1 MTGISLL
8 YGFKLPFTLVSRT
21 ILNKDLQVNYKRK
34 TPPLSQDDYQK
45 TLGTSLSENDQFW
58 LEQSKTLD
66 WIQSPTKAFEGDL
79 STGDI
84 RWFEDGVLNACYNC
98 IDRHLAK
105 HGDETALIWED
116 NDPAV
121 SSTITYQ
128 ELYDLVAQFANALK
142 SKGVTKGDT
151 VCIYMPMIPQAT
163 IAMLA
168 CARIGA
174 VHSVVFGG
182 FSPEAIADRIQNG
195 NCHYVITADGGMR
208 GDKFIPLKDNVDKAL
223 EQCPDVKTVFVTK
236 YTGQKIT
243 MVEGR
248 DVWEKEVTDTQS
260 TQCPCEAM
268 KAEDPLFI
276 LFTSGSTGKPKGV
289 LHTTGGYL
297 LYAATTFQAA
307 FDYVPG
313 QVYWCTAD
321 VGWITGHSYLVYG
334 PLANR
339 ATSLIFSGV
348 PNYPDAS
355 RCWQVVDKHKVTIF
369 YTAPTAIRALMRE
382 GDDFV
387 KKTKRD
393 SLKVLGSVGEPIN
406 PEVWQWYSDIVGE
419 GRCPIVDTW
428 WQTETGGFMI
438 FPLPGITPLI
448 PGCAT
453 KPFFGIDVEL
463 LDEQGKEIDGEGSGI
478 LVIKKPWPGMMRSI
492 YGDHQRFIETYL
504 APYPGYYLAGD
515 AASRDK
521 EGNYT
526 LTGRIDDVI
535 NVSGHRIG
543 TAELE
548 SVLVQHKDVAESAV
562 VSFPHEIKGEAL
574 YAFVALKAGAE
585 KNDSLNNELSNL
597 VKEHIGSFAKPD
609 KVQFVSDLPK
619 TRSGKIMRRI
629 LRKIAH
635 HEFDDLGDISTLA
648 NPDIVKEIIKTSL
661 HNN

>member
-1 MTGISLL
+1 MKYI
-8 YGFKLPFTLVSRT
+8 R
-21 ILNKDLQVNYKRK
+21 N
-34 TPPLSQDDYQK
+34 TPPLNNNDYQK
-45 TLGTSLSENDQFW
+45 TLENSLSQNDKFW
-58 LEQSKTLD
+58 LDQSKILD
-66 WIQSPTKAFEGDL
+66 WIVPPTKGFEGNL
-79 STGDI
+79 SAGDI
-84 RWFEDGVLNACYNC
+84 RWFDDGKLNACYNC
-98 IDRHLAK
+98 IDRHLSE
-105 HGDETALIWED
+105 HRNETALIWED
-116 NDPAV
+116 NDPAI

-128 ELYDLVAQFANALK
+128 ELHDLVAQFANALK
-142 SKGVTKGDT
+142 SKGVIKGDT
-151 VCIYMPMIPQAT
+151 ICIYMPMIPQTT

-182 FSPEAIADRIQNG
+182 FSPEAIADRIQDG
-195 NCHYVITADGGMR
+195 NCCYVVTADGAMR
-208 GDKFIPLKDNVDKAL
+208 GDKFIPLKDNIDKAL
-223 EQCPDVKTVFVTK
+223 EQCPNVKTVFVTK
-236 YTGQKIT
+236 HTNQEVN
-243 MVEGR
+243 MVNGR
-248 DVWEKEVTDTQS
+248 DLWEKELTSTQS
-260 TQCPCEAM
+260 TQCPCETM

-297 LYAATTFQAA
+297 LYTATTFKTA
-307 FDYVPG
+307 FDYKPG

-321 VGWITGHSYLVYG
+321 VGWITGHSYSVYG

-355 RCWQVVDKHKVTIF
+355 RCWQVVDKHKVNIF
-369 YTAPTAIRALMRE
+369 YTAPTAIRALMGE

-393 SLKVLGSVGEPIN
+393 SLKILGSVGEPIN
-406 PEVWQWYSDIVGE
+406 PEVWQWYFDVVGNSH
-419 GRCPIVDTW
+419 CPIVDTW

-438 FPLPGITPLI
+438 FPLAGITPLI

-463 LDEQGKEIDGEGSGI
+463 LDKHGKEIDGEGSGI

-492 YGDHQRFIETYL
+492 YGDHQRFIDTYL
-504 APYPGYYLAGD
+504 LAYPGYYLAGD
-515 AASRDK
+515 SAKRDA
-521 EGNYT
+521 EGNFT
-526 LTGRIDDVI
+526 ITGRIDDVI

-548 SVLVQHKDVAESAV
+548 SVLAQHKDVAESAV
-562 VSFPHEIKGEAL
+562 VSFPHDIKGEAL
-574 YAFVALKAGAE
+574 YAFVALKAGAQ
-585 KNDSLNNELSNL
+585 NQDSLNGELSEL

-609 KVQFVSDLPK
+609 KIQFVSDLPK

-629 LRKIAH
+629 LRKIAR
-635 HEFDDLGDISTLA
+635 HEFEDLGDISTLA
-648 NPDIVKEIIKTSL
+648 NPGSVEDIIKPTKQVRIGEQ
-661 HNN
+661 